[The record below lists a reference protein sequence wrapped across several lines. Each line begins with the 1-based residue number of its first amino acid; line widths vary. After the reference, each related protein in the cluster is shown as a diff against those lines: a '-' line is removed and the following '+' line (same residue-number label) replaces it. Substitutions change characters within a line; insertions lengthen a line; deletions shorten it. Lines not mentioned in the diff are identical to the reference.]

1 MAECI
6 VCKGD
11 YTPGSPCPRC
21 DADNE
26 PWERWRQDQ
35 RGISGWLD
43 FFSRGLY
50 LPVILTALALPV
62 GVAGV
67 QALWLIKQVAWPWSV
82 PVLVVLSFACVLIVV
97 ATYEG
102 RNRLRECELLNRVR
116 RGPARFFGAELRA
129 LAVPIVVVTAMSAW
143 MAVILSLPTDVG
155 PNNLEH
161 LLSTAQSQGL
171 FSTATWDAVIDILTL
186 GGPLSIAALGY
197 VSLTSAA
204 VYSSSLR
211 LALSYANRMNQRVP
225 LPIFVNTA
233 RLVKLVRLEAERH
246 SSSLGPGLTWEGM
259 ERTDDGGIE
268 LTARYQH
275 DRKVVEDLAGKK
287 SDLPMHTKCKVV
299 ADPWG
304 RIRSITPESELQ
316 V

>member
-21 DADNE
+21 GADNE
-26 PWERWRQDQ
+26 PWERWQQGQ
-35 RGISGWLD
+35 RGIDGWLD
-43 FFSRGLY
+43 FMSAGFY
-50 LPVILTALALPV
+50 LPIILTALAFPV
-62 GVAGV
+62 GFAGV

-102 RNRLRECELLNRVR
+102 RNRLRERELLNRVR
-116 RGPARFFGAELRA
+116 RGPAQFFNAGLRA
-129 LAVPIVVVTAMSAW
+129 LAVPTVVVIAMSVW
-143 MAVILSLPTDVG
+143 MTVILSLPADTE
-155 PNNLEH
+155 PNNLTR

-171 FSTATWDAVIDILTL
+171 FSAATQEVVIDILAL

-197 VSLTSAA
+197 VSLTLAA

-211 LALSYANRMNQRVP
+211 LALSYADRMNQRVP

-233 RLVKLVRLEAERH
+233 RLVKLVQLEAERH

-259 ERTDDGGIE
+259 ERTDDGGIK

-304 RIRSITPESELQ
+304 RIRSITPEPELQ
-316 V
+316 I

>member
-21 DADNE
+21 GADNE

-43 FFSRGLY
+43 FMSPWLY
-50 LPVILTALALPV
+50 LPIILTALAFPV
-62 GVAGV
+62 GFAGV

-102 RNRLRECELLNRVR
+102 RNRLRERELLNRVR

-129 LAVPIVVVTAMSAW
+129 LAVPIVAVTAMSGW
-143 MAVILSLPTDVG
+143 MAVILSLSADAG

-161 LLSTAQSQGL
+161 LLSTVQSQGP
-171 FSTATWDAVIDILTL
+171 FSAATQKVIIDILTL

-211 LALSYANRMNQRVP
+211 LALSYADRMNQQVP
-225 LPIFVNTA
+225 LPIFVNT
-233 RLVKLVRLEAERH
+233 
-246 SSSLGPGLTWEGM
+246 SSLGPGLTWEGM
-259 ERTDDGGIE
+259 ERTDDGGIK

-287 SDLPMHTKCKVV
+287 SDLPMHTKCEVL

-304 RIRSITPESELQ
+304 HIRSITPKSELQ

>member
-26 PWERWRQDQ
+26 PWEQWRQGQ
-35 RGISGWLD
+35 RGISGWLG
-43 FFSRGLY
+43 FLSAGLY
-50 LPVILTALALPV
+50 LPIILTALAFPV

-82 PVLVVLSFACVLIVV
+82 PVLAVLSFACVLIVV

-102 RNRLRECELLNRVR
+102 RNRLRERELLNRVR
-116 RGPARFFGAELRA
+116 RGPARLFGAELRA
-129 LAVPIVVVTAMSAW
+129 LVVPIVVVTAMSGWA
-143 MAVILSLPTDVG
+143 AFILSLPAG
-155 PNNLEH
+155 AGQNNLER
-161 LLSTAQSQGL
+161 LLSTVQSQDP
-171 FSTATWDAVIDILTL
+171 FSAATQEVIIDILTL
-186 GGPLSIAALGY
+186 GGPLSMAALGY

-211 LALSYANRMNQRVP
+211 LALSYADRMNQRVP

-275 DRKVVEDLAGKK
+275 DRKVVEDLTGKK

-316 V
+316 I